1 MSFHFKN
8 IRIHWYGYYVKKQ
21 EVTEK
26 NMKKQ
31 NRYLHRARAV
41 SSTLVIRISEKC
53 MLRTQSDIKPHSK
66 KYLQNMYNEKL

>member
-1 MSFHFKN
+1 
-8 IRIHWYGYYVKKQ
+8 
-21 EVTEK
+21 
-26 NMKKQ
+26 MKKQ

-66 KYLQNMYNEKL
+66 KYLQNMYSREREVVAYNCVYSIT